1 MSLWCCESVRA
12 LGMRWKPFL
21 PLSVAFEFALCSC
34 EKWCIL
40 SRCLF
45 DIHCTCTIY
54 ACDYVRTC
62 ICICY
67 TCCVCSLYRVV
78 CVCVC
83 GSWTA
88 LFGGK
93 VHSSIT
99 MLLLCPSLCLLCVFL
114 VSYKGLLLHSTGQL
128 LWGTRV
134 QLVYIVEDKA
144 SSLCRVMSDTF
155 VERWV
160 AVEGICVYASTS
172 T

>member
-1 MSLWCCESVRA
+1 
-12 LGMRWKPFL
+12 
-21 PLSVAFEFALCSC
+21 
-34 EKWCIL
+34 
-40 SRCLF
+40 
-45 DIHCTCTIY
+45 
-54 ACDYVRTC
+54 
-62 ICICY
+62 
-67 TCCVCSLYRVV
+67 
-78 CVCVC
+78 
-83 GSWTA
+83 
-88 LFGGK
+88 
-93 VHSSIT
+93 